1 MLMHNDQFSDFD
13 WFDVSNEILEIFLHL
28 YAKSADNQH
37 REITDLEK
45 QDMIVQYLVALSTEQ
60 FHEYVMQLQSLITIN
75 IITGVAKMEMLVSSI
90 KVLDILE
97 WVNSKL
103 RIGKEKIEKKEFFND
118 AVNNNLD
125 LAGQM
130 AAWIKVT

>member
-1 MLMHNDQFSDFD
+1 
-13 WFDVSNEILEIFLHL
+13 
-28 YAKSADNQH
+28 
-37 REITDLEK
+37 
-45 QDMIVQYLVALSTEQ
+45 
-60 FHEYVMQLQSLITIN
+60 MQLQSLITIN

-125 LAGQM
+125 LAG
-130 AAWIKVT
+130 

>member
-1 MLMHNDQFSDFD
+1 
-13 WFDVSNEILEIFLHL
+13 
-28 YAKSADNQH
+28 
-37 REITDLEK
+37 
-45 QDMIVQYLVALSTEQ
+45 
-60 FHEYVMQLQSLITIN
+60 MQLQSLITIN

-103 RIGKEKIEKKEFFND
+103 RIGKERIEKKEFYND

-125 LAGQM
+125 LAG
-130 AAWIKVT
+130 

>member
-1 MLMHNDQFSDFD
+1 
-13 WFDVSNEILEIFLHL
+13 
-28 YAKSADNQH
+28 
-37 REITDLEK
+37 
-45 QDMIVQYLVALSTEQ
+45 
-60 FHEYVMQLQSLITIN
+60 MQLQSLITIN
-75 IITGVAKMEMLVSSI
+75 IITGVAKMEILVSSI

-125 LAGQM
+125 LAG
-130 AAWIKVT
+130 